1 MPRGGGF
8 QNVDCSGNLQPRRQH
23 ELLLVEGSAEARRT
37 ADRFMLMQGLLAT
50 RTGRYAAVGRG
61 GSQPAAIQGR
71 HEKQTPGEPSCR
83 IIEISREPTVM
94 ICPRSEYISPG
105 TVPALVGADFD
116 DSTHRSPRS
125 LERCCS
131 EKNNDL
137 PYGSIGGKI
146 NRWLAKSRRGERL
159 EFTWR
164 PDRMAERLC
173 LLRVIFFK
181 HGL

>member
-1 MPRGGGF
+1 
-8 QNVDCSGNLQPRRQH
+8 
-23 ELLLVEGSAEARRT
+23 
-37 ADRFMLMQGLLAT
+37 
-50 RTGRYAAVGRG
+50 
-61 GSQPAAIQGR
+61 
-71 HEKQTPGEPSCR
+71 
-83 IIEISREPTVM
+83 M

-137 PYGSIGGKI
+137 PYVSSGGKI
-146 NRWLAKSRRGERL
+146 DRQLAKSRRGERL

-164 PDRMAERLC
+164 PDRMAEAVLADSDIFQARAVMFMLSSTLFC
-173 LLRVIFFK
+173 LGTALRETSED
-181 HGL
+181 

>member
-1 MPRGGGF
+1 MCGGTQNLSHASSRESFSEHHHGRGRTIRAVGCLVVAAF
-8 QNVDCSGNLQPRRQH
+8 KTLIALAIYNLDGNTR
-23 ELLLVEGSAEARRT
+23 SAEARRT

-61 GSQPAAIQGR
+61 GPQPAAIQGR

-137 PYGSIGGKI
+137 PYVSSGGKI
-146 NRWLAKSRRGERL
+146 
-159 EFTWR
+159 
-164 PDRMAERLC
+164 DR
-173 LLRVIFFK
+173 
-181 HGL
+181 